1 MQKKKRVARQRTIKR
16 GGRAYELWEEADEG
30 GTSSQLLPPISCSR
44 TPPPSCFPTASQKSS
59 STATCSS
66 WLHSASLEGLG
77 SAVPLLS
84 SLGYFL
90 ETLHHISPRPLWFPF
105 PQQTYPFWNYLNLFL
120 CRQLYMGFWSKEEV
134 KAIDPNDAMDNLW
147 AVSFAL
153 QDGLLGVAQISGSG
167 QL

>member
-44 TPPPSCFPTASQKSS
+44 TPPPPPSCFPPASRKSS

-84 SLGYFL
+84 SLGYFFKNL
-90 ETLHHISPRPLWFPF
+90 TSYLSSPSKISIPSSNIPI
-105 PQQTYPFWNYLNLFL
+105 LNLFESPSL
-120 CRQLYMGFWSKEEV
+120 QAALY
-134 KAIDPNDAMDNLW
+134 
-147 AVSFAL
+147 
-153 QDGLLGVAQISGSG
+153 GLLEQGGG
-167 QL
+167 EGHRP